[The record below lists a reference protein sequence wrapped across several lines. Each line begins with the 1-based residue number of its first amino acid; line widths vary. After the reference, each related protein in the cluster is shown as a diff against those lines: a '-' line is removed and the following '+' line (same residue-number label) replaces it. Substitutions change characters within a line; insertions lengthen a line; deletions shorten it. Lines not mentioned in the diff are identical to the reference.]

1 MGFFGRHQA
10 HKRADRGRFGAHYQ
24 QGRPDW
30 MREGIMPAA
39 LVDGHEDLEVVGE
52 SRHQEALRRVLGD
65 RARPGEYVRK
75 PIYAMLLAEA
85 GNPHDPDAVSVWI
98 DGHRVGYLPR
108 AEAERL
114 RPGLLALQ
122 EAEDQPVALAGVIA
136 GGGIRDDG
144 PGQFGV
150 FLRYNPEA
158 FGLGRPYA
166 GFAADARLRAALT
179 DTLANSRA
187 SSYNLTWLHGLPAD
201 DVRTIQVLRRA
212 LETETN
218 FIGRHFIYA
227 ELEAALYRS
236 RDSLPSA
243 LDDYDEACRRHDSE
257 IDSIRA
263 TFMAQWGKVPLL
275 VLYRQMAIRQQK
287 QHDYAKALWWA
298 ERGLAVYGNDAARP
312 EAVHELRARASK
324 YRAKLGRPHRSL
336 STPRR

>member
-1 MGFFGRHQA
+1 MGIFGRHQA
-10 HKRADRGRFGAHYQ
+10 HKRADRGRFAAHYQ

-52 SRHQEALRRVLGD
+52 SRHRETLRRVLGD

-75 PIYAMLLAEA
+75 PIYAMLLAES

-98 DGHRVGYLPR
+98 DGLMVGYLPP

-122 EAEDQPVALAGVIA
+122 EAEDQPVALDGVIA

-144 PGQFGV
+144 PGQFDV

-158 FGLGRPYA
+158 FGLRRPYV
-166 GFAADARLRAALT
+166 GFAADARLRAAL
-179 DTLANSRA
+179 
-187 SSYNLTWLHGLPAD
+187 
-201 DVRTIQVLRRA
+201 LRRA
-212 LETETN
+212 LKTETN
-218 FIGRHFIYA
+218 FIGRHFRYA

-243 LDDYDEACRRHDSE
+243 LDDYDEACRLHDSE

-275 VLYRQMAIRQQK
+275 ALYRQMAIRQQK

-312 EAVHELRARASK
+312 EAVDDLRARASK
-324 YRAKLGRPHRSL
+324 YRAKLWRPHRSL